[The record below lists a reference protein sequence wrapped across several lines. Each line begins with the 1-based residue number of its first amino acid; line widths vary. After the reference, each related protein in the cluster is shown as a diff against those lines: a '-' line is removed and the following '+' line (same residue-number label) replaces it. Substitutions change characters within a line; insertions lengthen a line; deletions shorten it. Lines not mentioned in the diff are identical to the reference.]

1 MKYKLGIGIGYYKQN
16 RIVETCFRYLMEIL
30 ELELKDVDGVH
41 LLVYQNEVGLAK
53 ARNKLLEELIKD
65 CEYITFIDADD
76 RIAPDYIE
84 KILEAI
90 KTKAPIYQTDFYILE
105 DLHRDT
111 ELKNRNTGVIYRNDI
126 IKNVRY
132 NESRNYGEDKEF
144 NDNLRDYPVELID
157 TYYYYNYGINPDC
170 MTYKYSRGEIKEF
183 KYEINDDFN
192 KLKEVM

>member
-16 RIVETCFRYLMEIL
+16 RIVETCFKYLMEIL
-30 ELELKDVDGVH
+30 ELELKDIDGVK
-41 LLVYQNEVGLAK
+41 LLVYQNEDGLAK

-65 CEYITFIDADD
+65 CSYITFIDSDD

-90 KTKAPIYQTDFYILE
+90 KTKAPIYQTDFYILD

-144 NDNLRDYPVELID
+144 NDNLRNYPVELID

-170 MTYKYSRGEIKEF
+170 MTYKYSRGEISEF
-183 KYEINDDFN
+183 K
-192 KLKEVM
+192 

>member
-1 MKYKLGIGIGYYKQN
+1 MKYNLGIGIAYYKQN
-16 RIVETCFRYLMEIL
+16 RIVETCFNYLEEIL
-30 ELELKDVDGVH
+30 QLQLHYLELKRIMEDKEFSVKI
-41 LLVYQNEVGLAK
+41 LVYENEDGLAK
-53 ARNKLLEELIKD
+53 ARNKLLEELINE

-76 RIAPDYIE
+76 RVAPNYIE

-90 KTKAPIYQTDFYILE
+90 KTNAPIYQTDFYILN
-105 DLHRDT
+105 DLHQDY

-144 NDNLRDYPVELID
+144 NDNLRDYQVSMID

-170 MTYKYSRGEIKEF
+170 MTYKYSRGEISEF
-183 KYEINDDFN
+183 K
-192 KLKEVM
+192 

>member
-16 RIVETCFRYLMEIL
+16 RIVETCFKYLMEIL
-30 ELELKDVDGVH
+30 ELELKDIDGVH

-76 RIAPDYIE
+76 RVAPDYIE

-90 KTKAPIYQTDFYILE
+90 KTKAPIYQTDFYILD

-132 NESRNYGEDKEF
+132 NETRNYGEDKEF
-144 NDNLRDYPVELID
+144 NDNLRSYPIELID
-157 TYYYYNYGINPDC
+157 TCYYYNYGINPDC
-170 MTYKYSRGEIKEF
+170 MTYKYSRGEISEF
-183 KYEINDDFN
+183 K
-192 KLKEVM
+192 

>member
-1 MKYKLGIGIGYYKQN
+1 MKYNLGIGIAYYKQN
-16 RIVETCFRYLMEIL
+16 RIVETCYNYLEEIL
-30 ELELKDVDGVH
+30 ELQLENLELKRIMEDKEFSVVIR
-41 LLVYQNEVGLAK
+41 VYENEDGLAK
-53 ARNKLLEELIKD
+53 ARNKLLDELVPE

-76 RIAPDYIE
+76 RVAPNYIE

-90 KTKAPIYQTDFYILE
+90 KSKAPIYQTDFYILN
-105 DLHRDT
+105 DLHRDY

-144 NDNLRDYPVELID
+144 NDNLRSYAVSMID

-170 MTYKYSRGEIKEF
+170 MSYKYSRGEISEF
-183 KYEINDDFN
+183 K
-192 KLKEVM
+192 

>member
-16 RIVETCFRYLMEIL
+16 RIVETCFNYLIEIL
-30 ELELKDVDGVH
+30 KLELKDIDEVK

-65 CEYITFIDADD
+65 CNYITFIDSDD
-76 RIAPDYIE
+76 RVAPDYIE

-90 KTKAPIYQTDFYILE
+90 KTKAPIYQTDFYILD

-111 ELKNRNTGVIYRNDI
+111 KLKNRNTGVIYRNDI

-132 NESRNYGEDKEF
+132 NENRNYGEDKEF

-170 MTYKYSRGEIKEF
+170 MTYKYSRGEISEF
-183 KYEINDDFN
+183 K
-192 KLKEVM
+192 

>member
-1 MKYKLGIGIGYYKQN
+1 MKYKLGIGIGYYNQN
-16 RIVETCFRYLMEIL
+16 RIVETCFKYLETILDLEYKGHEEEVYIYIL
-30 ELELKDVDGVH
+30 E
-41 LLVYQNEVGLAK
+41 NEVGLAK
-53 ARNKLLEELIKD
+53 ARNLILKELLPT
-65 CEYITFIDADD
+65 CEYITFIDSDD

-90 KTKAPIYQTDFYILE
+90 KTKVPIYQTDFYILN
-105 DLHRDT
+105 DLHRDK

-144 NDNLRDYPVELID
+144 NDNLRDYQVELID

-170 MTYKYSRGEIKEF
+170 MTYKYSRGEISEF
-183 KYEINDDFN
+183 K
-192 KLKEVM
+192 